1 MSDLRNQTPSTT
13 YKGLLQ
19 VNDYSNGVDATS
31 KFVQDGEGTNS
42 ALSIST
48 TKVGVGTSSPLAPL
62 DVTSTTGGL
71 VFPRL
76 TTAQRD
82 AISSPTNGETIYNT
96 TTTQVESYNGTSW
109 IAGGGGT
116 VTSVGSSTGLTGGPI
131 TSSGTLSI
139 ANNGVDTAQIAA
151 NAVTSTE
158 IASNTITATQI
169 SDTDTTFNIDSSG
182 RVGIGRV
189 AAAGKLEI
197 DGDLLVVDT
206 TDNNPVAKFS
216 GTAGATIQLEDSATT
231 GTNNQKFN
239 LSSLGGAFAL
249 GSVNDD
255 NTSRAVLLYLY
266 PKATSGGVA
275 QLPSI
280 STADLNAAQTGFTA
294 GAGMIA
300 YVTDGDSGSACL
312 AVHDGTSFKRVALG
326 ATISAT

>member
-1 MSDLRNQTPSTT
+1 MANIEVKLRRGTTSQHAGFTGAVGEVTVDTDKDTVVVHDGST
-13 YKGLLQ
+13 
-19 VNDYSNGVDATS
+19 A
-31 KFVQDGEGTNS
+31 
-42 ALSIST
+42 
-48 TKVGVGTSSPLAPL
+48 
-62 DVTSTTGGL
+62 GGHEL
-71 VFPRL
+71 RRKDD
-76 TTAQRD
+76 T
-82 AISSPTNGETIYNT
+82 
-96 TTTQVESYNGTSW
+96 
-109 IAGGGGT
+109 IAGSEIDNNT
-116 VTSVGSSTGLTGGPI
+116 I
-131 TSSGTLSI
+131 TATQI
-139 ANNGVDTAQIAA
+139 AN
-151 NAVTSTE
+151 
-158 IASNTITATQI
+158 NTITATQI

-189 AAAGKLEI
+189 ATAGRLEI

-216 GTAGATIQLEDSATT
+216 GTAGATIQLEDSSTT

-239 LSSLGGAFAL
+239 LSSVDGAFAL
-249 GSVNDD
+249 GSINDND
-255 NTSRAVLLYLY
+255 TERAVLLHLY

-312 AVHDGTSFKRVALG
+312 AVHDGSSFKRVALG

>member
-19 VNDYSNGVDATS
+19 VNDYSDGVDATS

-62 DVTSTTGGL
+62 DVTSTTGGV

-76 TTAQRD
+76 TTTQRD

-96 TTTQVESYNGTSW
+96 TTTQVESYNGTAW
-109 IAGGGGT
+109 VAGGTT
-116 VTSVGSSTGLTGGPI
+116 VVAT
-131 TSSGTLSI
+131 
-139 ANNGVDTAQIAA
+139 D
-151 NAVTSTE
+151 AVTTDSITDDAVTTAKIDDDAVTTAK
-158 IASNTITATQI
+158 IADNSITATQI
-169 SDTDTTFNIDSSG
+169 SDTDTAFNIDSSG
-182 RVGIGRV
+182 RVGIGRE
-189 AAAGKLEI
+189 ATSGRLEI

-216 GTAGATIQLEDSATT
+216 GTAGATIQLEDSSTT

-239 LSSLGGAFAL
+239 LSSVDGAFSL
-249 GSVNDD
+249 GSINDND
-255 NTSRAVLLYLY
+255 TERAVLLNLY

-275 QLPSI
+275 QVASI
-280 STADLNAAQTGFTA
+280 STSDLNAAQTGFTA
-294 GAGMIA
+294 SAGMIA
-300 YVTDGDSGSACL
+300 YVSDGDSGSPCL
-312 AVHDGTSFKRVALG
+312 AVHDGSSFKRVSLG